1 MTGNELDDMN
11 IYDVLCLDA
20 LKVRPDILSEIKL
33 DVTPQMMMEPRFQS
47 RPEDLEKLKEI
58 SGYIFYIE
66 TETEPPSVMLL
77 KIGRTDITTTV
88 GHVAEVPAEMVRR
101 AVDKPLLPPVN
112 GMCAITD
119 EIRDWLRQALSL

>member
-1 MTGNELDDMN
+1 MAGKELDDMN
-11 IYDVLCLDA
+11 IYDVLCLDE

-66 TETEPPSVMLL
+66 TETETPSVMLL

-88 GHVAEVPAEMVRR
+88 GYVAEVPAEMVRK
-101 AVDKPLLPPVN
+101 AVDKPLLPPVH
-112 GMCAITD
+112 GMYAITD
-119 EIRDWLRQALSL
+119 EIRDWLRQALCL